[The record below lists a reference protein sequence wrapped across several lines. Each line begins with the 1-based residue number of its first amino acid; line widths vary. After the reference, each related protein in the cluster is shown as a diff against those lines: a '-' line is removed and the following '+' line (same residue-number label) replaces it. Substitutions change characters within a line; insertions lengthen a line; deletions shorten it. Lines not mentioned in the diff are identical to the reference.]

1 MEVSM
6 DTLRT
11 LIRDKSPL
19 ICATHIN
26 DPFSSLPQVLTR
38 RDIPNVSI
46 RPELDIDSAQ
56 PIRYIRSDQR
66 PGLIVLQMSYEQ

>member
-11 LIRDKSPL
+11 LVVNKSPL
-19 ICATHIN
+19 IRSTLID

-38 RDIPNVSI
+38 REIPNLSA

-66 PGLIVLQMSYEQ
+66 LGLIVLQMSY